1 MKKQFI
7 SCLFCLM
14 TVCLLFTGFT
24 HSLFHSFQN
33 FHFSTKKTEK
43 TIHLKIEKYQIAV
56 IEMEEED
63 DELLMQNH
71 FSVPPTNPSIVFA
84 LQQATFQN
92 TTCSKQHFYKNFHNE
107 ISTPLWLETLQIII

>member
-63 DELLMQNH
+63 DELLCKIIFQ
-71 FSVPPTNPSIVFA
+71 F
-84 LQQATFQN
+84 LQQIHQLFLHYNKLPFKTLLVLNSIFTKTF
-92 TTCSKQHFYKNFHNE
+92 TMKFLLHFGLKHFK
-107 ISTPLWLETLQIII
+107 L